1 MLRMP
6 LGCCGADERDGADPA
21 PACGRCSPP
30 SLPLPACLPAV
41 LSCPV
46 LSCPV
51 SCLPPEMARR
61 KLLEDSPI
69 PSTNEEP
76 VLFDTS
82 EIPWWAWVRRFHL
95 PEVREE
101 RAEDPHARMW
111 MACVCFLCVGGEGEE
126 GCMQAVGR
134 GQGRQAGV
142 YRHTCQLEACKTS
155 SQGARD
161 AGGGGG
167 KAFECGEQQQTTA
180 RTFLCDLSFRLC
192 NPKTW
197 PDINASLPLCPGWRV
212 APFSHHRLRS

>member
-167 KAFECGEQQQTTA
+167 RHLNVVSNSRQQHAHFCVISALGSATPKHGLTSMPRCPSALAGVSPPFPTT
-180 RTFLCDLSFRLC
+180 
-192 NPKTW
+192 
-197 PDINASLPLCPGWRV
+197 G
-212 APFSHHRLRS
+212 